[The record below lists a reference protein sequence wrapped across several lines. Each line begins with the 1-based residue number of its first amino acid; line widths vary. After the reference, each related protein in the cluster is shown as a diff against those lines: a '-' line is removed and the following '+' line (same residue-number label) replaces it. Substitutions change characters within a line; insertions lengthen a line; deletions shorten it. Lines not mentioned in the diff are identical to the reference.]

1 MALAHHSVSGN
12 KSLLNSSHILISA
25 AQAMCLLWVS
35 LIFFIP
41 ESPVHFISRRQYAEA
56 REALEWL
63 RGTNEARLD
72 YTFRS

>member
-1 MALAHHSVSGN
+1 M
-12 KSLLNSSHILISA
+12 ISA
-25 AQAMCLLWVS
+25 PQAMCLLWVS

-72 YTFRS
+72 YPFRS

>member
-1 MALAHHSVSGN
+1 M
-12 KSLLNSSHILISA
+12 K
-25 AQAMCLLWVS
+25 AMCLMWVS

-63 RGTNEARLD
+63 RGTNEVSFIQ
-72 YTFRS
+72 TFRSNSTQ

>member
-1 MALAHHSVSGN
+1 M
-12 KSLLNSSHILISA
+12 ISA
-25 AQAMCLLWVS
+25 TQAMCLLWVC

-63 RGTNEARLD
+63 RGTNEASLD
-72 YTFRS
+72 YTFYSEDD

>member
-1 MALAHHSVSGN
+1 MI
-12 KSLLNSSHILISA
+12 SSTK
-25 AQAMCLLWVS
+25 AMCLLWVS

-63 RGTNEARLD
+63 RGTNEVSFIQKFCSNS
-72 YTFRS
+72 TQ